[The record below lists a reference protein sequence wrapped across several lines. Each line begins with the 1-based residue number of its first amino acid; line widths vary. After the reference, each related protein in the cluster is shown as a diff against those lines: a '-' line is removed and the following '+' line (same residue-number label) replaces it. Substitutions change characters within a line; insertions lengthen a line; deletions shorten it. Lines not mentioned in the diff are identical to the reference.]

1 MKPKKTD
8 VDPPEP
14 QRNED
19 EKVVKLIKTFVDA
32 LELPSKGQI
41 LVWDGQLKG
50 FGVRLTPGGK
60 AYIVQARVG
69 NKTRRV
75 SLGKHG
81 VITAKQARE
90 RAIAALADMNNG
102 IDPSKEKER
111 SQALSVTLREVAE
124 SYIKDRDLKPLS
136 VSDIRRHID
145 GNLSS
150 WSEKPIAEITRDKV
164 RSAFTRKAEHSP
176 SQANQAF
183 RILRALYNYAR
194 ATYRLDDQ
202 PVLPENPVNILSDAK
217 LWASIQAKSRRVAP
231 VRVGEFWNRLNEIR
245 SATSSTDATRTG
257 CDFIAFLMLTGCRRN
272 EAASLTW
279 DRVNIDE
286 GWWHIP
292 DPKNRNPVTLPLSTV
307 AVEILRRRPRVSD
320 SKYVFPCR
328 TDPDNHLNNARKIL
342 LKLAP
347 VSEGL
352 VSPHDLRRSFRAVAG
367 ECGIELWRTKL
378 LLNHKINDVTITAYT
393 ETSDLRYL
401 APEAEKIAQWIV
413 RQAMIAASPKVVDLA
428 SRRAAI

>member
-1 MKPKKTD
+1 MKLTKT
-8 VDPPEP
+8 V
-14 QRNED
+14 
-19 EKVVKLIKTFVDA
+19 VDA
-32 LELPSKGQI
+32 LALPAKGQAF
-41 LVWDGQLKG
+41 VWDGELKG

-60 AYIVQARVG
+60 AYIVQARVK
-69 NKTRRV
+69 NKTRRQ

-81 VITAKQARE
+81 VITAEQARKK
-90 RAIAALADMNNG
+90 AIAALADMNDG

-111 SQALSVTLREVAE
+111 NRALSVTLREAAE

-136 VSDIRRHID
+136 ISDIRRHLD
-145 GNLSS
+145 SNLAP
-150 WSEKPIAEITRDKV
+150 WADKPIAEITRDKV
-164 RSAFTRKAEHSP
+164 RSAFTKKAEHSP
-176 SQANQAF
+176 AQANQAF

-202 PVLPENPVNILSDAK
+202 PILSENPVNVLSDAK
-217 LWASIQAKSRRVAP
+217 LWANVQAKSRRVAP

-245 SATSSTDATRTG
+245 SASSSAESTRTG
-257 CDFIAFLMLTGCRRN
+257 CDFIAFLVLTGCRKN

-279 DRVNIDE
+279 DRVNLDE
-286 GWWHIP
+286 AWWHIP
-292 DPKNRNPVTLPLSTV
+292 DPKNRNPVTLPLSPF
-307 AVEILRRRPRVSD
+307 AVEILRRRPRD
-320 SKYVFPCR
+320 SEYVFPCR
-328 TDPDNHLNNARKIL
+328 TGPGHLNNARKIL

-352 VSPHDLRRSFRAVAG
+352 VSPHDLRRTFRAVAG

-378 LLNHKINDVTITAYT
+378 LLNHKVNDVTLSHYT

-401 APEAEKIAQWIV
+401 APEAEKIAQWII

-428 SRRAAI
+428 GRRAAR